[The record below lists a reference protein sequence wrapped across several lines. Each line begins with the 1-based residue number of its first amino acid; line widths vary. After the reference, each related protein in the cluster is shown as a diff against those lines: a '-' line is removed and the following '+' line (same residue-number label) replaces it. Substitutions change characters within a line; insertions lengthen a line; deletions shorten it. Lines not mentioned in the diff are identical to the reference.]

1 MLGSKRIPRISGW
14 MMWRLLRPIS
24 LAMPRSCCC
33 WWEKR
38 SSRPTKK
45 EKWGWWPLLLLISK
59 DRHHMKASI
68 PNNPGSIMSSNDV
81 GSQTPYFWPSENFH
95 SFTLFEKYLKC
106 RIWILAFSTNV
117 EFQTRNMRI
126 FERLVP
132 KIIDFLRWY
141 VLWNEMYFG

>member
-1 MLGSKRIPRISGW
+1 MMLRSKRIPRISGW

-24 LAMPRSCCC
+24 LAMPRSCCCC

-81 GSQTPYFWPSENFH
+81 GSQTPYFWPHVVWKLLKMSHLNF
-95 SFTLFEKYLKC
+95 
-106 RIWILAFSTNV
+106 WILAFSTNFCV
-117 EFQTRNMRI
+117 LLKLTC
-126 FERLVP
+126 LVTLFDRKLYVFKNLP
-132 KIIDFLRWY
+132 NWAFL
-141 VLWNEMYFG
+141 VF